1 MPRLS
6 RARGTPQRKAHDM
19 RRYDIFEERAIKAH
33 LTIPDEGPPTWDFP
47 PEDVG
52 GAWMDD
58 ALRDGIVATILAAP
72 GETAWFYGDLTI
84 EPQRPA
90 EGDLDSLGSTV
101 L

>member
-1 MPRLS
+1 
-6 RARGTPQRKAHDM
+6 M
-19 RRYDIFEERAIKAH
+19 RRYDIFEARAIKAH
-33 LTIPDEGPPTWDFP
+33 LTIPDAGPPTWDFP

-52 GAWMDD
+52 GTWMDD
-58 ALRDGIVATILAAP
+58 ALREGIVATILAAP
-72 GETAWFYGDLTI
+72 GEAAWFYGDLTI